1 MRVIFAG
8 GGTAGHIQPALAVAR
23 AWKRSYPASEIEFV
37 GTNSGLEGRL
47 VPEAGFKVNMI
58 TKVKVSRRLSLSII
72 SLPFVLLRSVGQA
85 RQLLKGADL
94 LVGFGGYVSAPTYL
108 AARTLGIPFAIH
120 EANARP
126 GWANQLGALFTPYK
140 AVATAISSGPLSNA
154 LIVGLPLSAAVVSA
168 YESSVSDWVVA
179 RERARKKLG
188 FIKDQPL
195 IFIFGGSQG
204 SQAINEVITQSLP
217 YLSGRGI
224 QILHGVGALHKLPD
238 VKPGYLPLNYL
249 EDMASAYLAADLIIS
264 RSGAVSCAEINTL
277 GRYALLIPLPIG
289 NGEQHLN
296 AAPLVAQSRAE
307 LVEQGNFT
315 ASWLE
320 KNIDQL
326 LVKSAAAP
334 TAGSDS
340 DIVASDKFVA
350 LMERALTGGR

>member
-23 AWKRSYPASEIEFV
+23 AWRATYPESEIEFI

-47 VPEAGFKVNMI
+47 IPEAGFKVKMI
-58 TKVKVSRRLSLSII
+58 TKVKVPRRLSLSTL
-72 SLPFVLLRSVGQA
+72 SLPLTLLRSVAQA

-94 LVGFGGYVSAPTYL
+94 LVGFGGYVSGPAYL
-108 AARTLGIPFAIH
+108 AARTLKIPFVIH

-140 AVATAISSGPLSNA
+140 AVATAITGGPLNSA
-154 LIVGLPLSAAVVSA
+154 LILGLPLSAAVVSA
-168 YESSVSDWVVA
+168 YESAVGDWALA
-179 RERARKKLG
+179 RESARKKLG
-188 FIKDQPL
+188 FTQDQPL

-204 SQAINEVITQSLP
+204 SQAINEVVAQTLP
-217 YLSGRGI
+217 HLSGSGM

-238 VKPGYLPLNYL
+238 ARVGYLPVNYL
-249 EDMASAYLAADLIIS
+249 DDMASAYLAADLIVA

-277 GRYALLIPLPIG
+277 GRYALFIPLPIG

-307 LVEQGNFT
+307 LVEQENFT
-315 ASWLE
+315 TAWLE
-320 KNIDQL
+320 KNLARL
-326 LVKSAAAP
+326 LAESAAAP
-334 TAGSDS
+334 MAGSDS